1 MDTNT
6 LCCEQVPPPAERRAS
21 PGVLVLTTSMKLLH
35 MNRRA
40 AELLRPVTRTD
51 GGTAGNQAA
60 QTVLRVA
67 TAELIAHIFNVL
79 RLPSEGKRGDLFEVT
94 RQVGKPAQPMVLHG
108 FGVRDKG
115 RLELGRIVITIER
128 SAPRQPTL
136 IDQAKGEAKGG
147 EQPRTLDRV
156 WPLPFRS
163 SSANTAANS
172 S

>member
-1 MDTNT
+1 MGTNT
-6 LCCEQVPPPAERRAS
+6 LCCEQVTPPAERCAS
-21 PGVLVLTTSMKLLH
+21 PGVVVLSSSLKLLH
-35 MNRRA
+35 MNRHA
-40 AELLRPVTRTD
+40 AELLRPVTRTE
-51 GGTAGNQAA
+51 GEAAGNQVGQADLSAA
-60 QTVLRVA
+60 A
-67 TAELIAHIFNVL
+67 AELIAHIFNVL

-94 RQVGKPAQPMVLHG
+94 RQVGNPAQPMVLHG

-147 EQPRTLDRV
+147 EQPRTVDRV